1 MEIWN
6 VVLLFLALKIRTKFE
21 VEPICSR
28 NWQFF
33 KEQLRNGRQVK
44 I

>member
-6 VVLLFLALKIRTKFE
+6 VGLLFLALKTRTKFE
-21 VEPICSR
+21 VEPVVVIGS
-28 NWQFF
+28 FF

>member
-21 VEPICSR
+21 VEPIVVIG
-28 NWQFF
+28 NF
-33 KEQLRNGRQVK
+33 LRSN
-44 I
+44 